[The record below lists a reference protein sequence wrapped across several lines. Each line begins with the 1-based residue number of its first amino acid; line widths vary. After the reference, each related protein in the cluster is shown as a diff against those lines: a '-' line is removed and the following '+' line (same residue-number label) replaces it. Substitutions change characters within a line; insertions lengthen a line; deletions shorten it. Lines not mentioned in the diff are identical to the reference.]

1 MVNTLKRTHEPVL
14 RLLEATAHFNLYPQP
29 WLVPSRLSL
38 FLLSGARGVMGRRK
52 ARERD
57 VVFLPVSLPITLC
70 SRRPAAPPPRRPAA
84 PPPRRARYEKTTGDE
99 SVHNL
104 KCRKKQNC
112 DKRLFII
119 RLNSCS
125 TVRIVCSIHNF
136 DEKSTINIKV
146 SLITK
151 LYIVNT
157 REDKGAPLSSLGQ

>member
-38 FLLSGARGVMGRRK
+38 SLLSGARGVMGRRE

-57 VVFLPVSLPITLC
+57 VVFLPFPFPSP
-70 SRRPAAPPPRRPAA
+70 SAPAA

-99 SVHNL
+99 SVHNV

-157 REDKGAPLSSLGQ
+157 REDKGAPWSSLGQ

>member
-38 FLLSGARGVMGRRK
+38 SLLSGARGVMGRRK

-57 VVFLPVSLPITLC
+57 VVFLPFPFPSP
-70 SRRPAAPPPRRPAA
+70 SAPAA

-125 TVRIVCSIHNF
+125 TVRIVCSIHTF

-151 LYIVNT
+151 SYVVNT
-157 REDKGAPLSSLGQ
+157 REDKGAPWSSLGQ

>member
-38 FLLSGARGVMGRRK
+38 SLLSGARGVMGRRK

-57 VVFLPVSLPITLC
+57 VVFLPFPFPSP
-70 SRRPAAPPPRRPAA
+70 SAPAA

-125 TVRIVCSIHNF
+125 TVRIVCSIHTF

-157 REDKGAPLSSLGQ
+157 REDKGAPWSSLGQ

>member
-14 RLLEATAHFNLYPQP
+14 RLVEATAPFNLYPQP

-38 FLLSGARGVMGRRK
+38 SLLSGARGVMGRRK

-57 VVFLPVSLPITLC
+57 VVFLPFPFPSP
-70 SRRPAAPPPRRPAA
+70 SAPAA

-157 REDKGAPLSSLGQ
+157 REDKGAPWSSLGQ

>member
-38 FLLSGARGVMGRRK
+38 SLLSGARGVMGRRK

-57 VVFLPVSLPITLC
+57 VVFLPFPFPSP
-70 SRRPAAPPPRRPAA
+70 SAPAA

-99 SVHNL
+99 SVHNV

-157 REDKGAPLSSLGQ
+157 REDKGAPWSSLGQ

>member
-38 FLLSGARGVMGRRK
+38 SLLSGARGVMGRRK

-57 VVFLPVSLPITLC
+57 VVFLPFPFPSP
-70 SRRPAAPPPRRPAA
+70 SAPAA

-151 LYIVNT
+151 SYVVNT
-157 REDKGAPLSSLGQ
+157 REDKGAPLSCLGQWQ

>member
-1 MVNTLKRTHEPVL
+1 MVNTLKRTNEPVL

-38 FLLSGARGVMGRRK
+38 SLLSGARGVMGRRK

-57 VVFLPVSLPITLC
+57 VVFLPFPFPSP
-70 SRRPAAPPPRRPAA
+70 SAPAA

-119 RLNSCS
+119 HLNSCS
-125 TVRIVCSIHNF
+125 TVRIVCSIYNF

-151 LYIVNT
+151 LYIFNT

>member
-38 FLLSGARGVMGRRK
+38 SLLSGARGVMGRRK

-70 SRRPAAPPPRRPAA
+70 SRRTAA

-119 RLNSCS
+119 RLNSFS

-136 DEKSTINIKV
+136 DEKSTINIKL

-157 REDKGAPLSSLGQ
+157 REDKGAPWSSLGQ

>member
-38 FLLSGARGVMGRRK
+38 SLLSDARGVMGRRK

-57 VVFLPVSLPITLC
+57 VVFLPFPFPSP
-70 SRRPAAPPPRRPAA
+70 SAPAA

>member
-38 FLLSGARGVMGRRK
+38 SLLSGARGVMGRRK

-57 VVFLPVSLPITLC
+57 VVFLPFPFPSPSAL
-70 SRRPAAPPPRRPAA
+70 AA

-112 DKRLFII
+112 DKRPFII

-151 LYIVNT
+151 LFIVNT
-157 REDKGAPLSSLGQ
+157 REDKGAPWSSLGQ

>member
-38 FLLSGARGVMGRRK
+38 SLLSGARGVMGRRK

-57 VVFLPVSLPITLC
+57 VVFLPFPFPSP
-70 SRRPAAPPPRRPAA
+70 SAPAA

-119 RLNSCS
+119 HLNSCS
-125 TVRIVCSIHNF
+125 TVRIVCSIYNF

-151 LYIVNT
+151 LYIFNT

>member
-38 FLLSGARGVMGRRK
+38 SLLSGARGVMGRRK

-57 VVFLPVSLPITLC
+57 VVFLPFPFPSP
-70 SRRPAAPPPRRPAA
+70 SAPAA

-119 RLNSCS
+119 HLNSCS

-151 LYIVNT
+151 LYIFNT

>member
-38 FLLSGARGVMGRRK
+38 SLLSGARGVMGRRK

-57 VVFLPVSLPITLC
+57 VVFLPFPFPSP
-70 SRRPAAPPPRRPAA
+70 SAPAA

-151 LYIVNT
+151 SYVVNT
-157 REDKGAPLSSLGQ
+157 REDKGAPLSSLGQWQ

>member
-38 FLLSGARGVMGRRK
+38 SLLSGARGVMGRRK

-57 VVFLPVSLPITLC
+57 VVFLPFPFPSP
-70 SRRPAAPPPRRPAA
+70 SAPAA

>member
-70 SRRPAAPPPRRPAA
+70 SRRPAAPPPRR
-84 PPPRRARYEKTTGDE
+84 ARYEKTTGDE

-136 DEKSTINIKV
+136 DEKSTININL

-157 REDKGAPLSSLGQ
+157 REDKGAPWSSLGQ

>member
-38 FLLSGARGVMGRRK
+38 SLLSGARGVMGRRK

-57 VVFLPVSLPITLC
+57 VVFLPFPFPSP
-70 SRRPAAPPPRRPAA
+70 SAPAA

-136 DEKSTINIKV
+136 DEKSTININL

-157 REDKGAPLSSLGQ
+157 REDKGAPWSSLGQ

>member
-38 FLLSGARGVMGRRK
+38 SLLSGARGVMGRRK

-57 VVFLPVSLPITLC
+57 VVFLPFPFPSP
-70 SRRPAAPPPRRPAA
+70 SAPAA

-151 LYIVNT
+151 LYIFNT

>member
-38 FLLSGARGVMGRRK
+38 SLLSGARGVMGRRK

-57 VVFLPVSLPITLC
+57 VVFLPFPFPSP
-70 SRRPAAPPPRRPAA
+70 SAPAA

-112 DKRLFII
+112 DKRLFI

-136 DEKSTINIKV
+136 DEKSTINVKV

-157 REDKGAPLSSLGQ
+157 REDKGAPWSSLGQ

>member
-38 FLLSGARGVMGRRK
+38 SLLSGARGVMGRRK

-57 VVFLPVSLPITLC
+57 VVFLPFPFPSP
-70 SRRPAAPPPRRPAA
+70 SAPAA

-136 DEKSTINIKV
+136 DEKSTININL

>member
-38 FLLSGARGVMGRRK
+38 SLLSGARGVMGRRK

-57 VVFLPVSLPITLC
+57 VVFLPFPFPSP
-70 SRRPAAPPPRRPAA
+70 SAPAA

-99 SVHNL
+99 SVHNV

-151 LYIVNT
+151 SYVVNT
-157 REDKGAPLSSLGQ
+157 REDKGAPLSSLGQWQ

>member
-38 FLLSGARGVMGRRK
+38 SLLSGARGVMGRRK

-57 VVFLPVSLPITLC
+57 VVFLPFPFPSP
-70 SRRPAAPPPRRPAA
+70 SAPAA

-112 DKRLFII
+112 DKLLFII

-125 TVRIVCSIHNF
+125 TVRIVCSIHTF

>member
-14 RLLEATAHFNLYPQP
+14 RLLEATAPFNLYPQP

-38 FLLSGARGVMGRRK
+38 SLLSGARGVMGRRK

-57 VVFLPVSLPITLC
+57 VVFLHFPFPSP
-70 SRRPAAPPPRRPAA
+70 SAPAA

-157 REDKGAPLSSLGQ
+157 REDKGAPWSSLGQ

>member
-38 FLLSGARGVMGRRK
+38 SLLSGARGVMGRRK

-57 VVFLPVSLPITLC
+57 VVFLPFPFPSP
-70 SRRPAAPPPRRPAA
+70 SAPAA

-99 SVHNL
+99 SVHNV

>member
-29 WLVPSRLSL
+29 WLVLSRLSL
-38 FLLSGARGVMGRRK
+38 SLLSGARGVMGRRK

-57 VVFLPVSLPITLC
+57 VVFLPFPFPSP
-70 SRRPAAPPPRRPAA
+70 SAPAA

-146 SLITK
+146 SLITRS
-151 LYIVNT
+151 YIVNT
-157 REDKGAPLSSLGQ
+157 REHKGAPLSSLGQ

>member
-14 RLLEATAHFNLYPQP
+14 RLVEATAPFNLYPQP

-38 FLLSGARGVMGRRK
+38 SLLSGARGVMGRRK

-57 VVFLPVSLPITLC
+57 VVFLPFPFPSP
-70 SRRPAAPPPRRPAA
+70 SAPAA

-119 RLNSCS
+119 HLNSCS

-157 REDKGAPLSSLGQ
+157 REDKGAPWSSLGQ